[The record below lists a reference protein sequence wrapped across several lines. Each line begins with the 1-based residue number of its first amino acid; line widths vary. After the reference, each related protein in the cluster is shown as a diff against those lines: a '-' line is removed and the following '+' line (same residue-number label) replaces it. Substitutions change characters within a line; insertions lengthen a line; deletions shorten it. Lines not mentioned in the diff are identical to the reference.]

1 MSKIKVKPLIVV
13 DKPHGISSMTVV
25 RILRNI
31 LKPLNIKKIGYAGT
45 LDPYATGVLVVGI
58 GRDGTK
64 CLGTLSD
71 KDKKYVCEI
80 DLMKDSFSGDMDNF
94 KDEYQKNMNDIPAN
108 VKIPSLDDIIKVID
122 RKFIGDVKQ
131 IPPALSA
138 IKISGTR
145 AYKLVRKGI
154 DFQMKERTIKIYKI
168 NVLKYDFPI
177 LKLCVEC
184 SKGTYIRTLGKD
196 IGKELGLWG
205 TLVSLRRT
213 MSGEHTL
220 NDALIL
226 DQIKIDDIID
236 EESSINE
243 NTNEQKHK

>member
-1 MSKIKVKPLIVV
+1 MSKTPKTKSLIVV
-13 DKPHGISSMTVV
+13 DKPHGITSMTVV
-25 RILRNI
+25 RIIRKI
-31 LKPLNIKKIGYAGT
+31 LKPLKITKIGYAGT
-45 LDPYATGVLVVGI
+45 LDPFATGVLVMGI

-71 KDKKYVCEI
+71 KDKEYICEI

-94 KDEYQKNMNDIPAN
+94 KKEYQKSIGDIPTN
-108 VKIPSLDDIIKVID
+108 VTIPSLDDIVQLLD
-122 RKFIGDVKQ
+122 AKFIGDVKQ

-145 AYKLVRKGI
+145 AYKLVQKGI

-168 NVLKYDFPI
+168 DVLGYEFPI
-177 LKLCVEC
+177 LKLRVKC

-205 TLVSLRRT
+205 TLISLRRT

-220 NDALIL
+220 DDALIL
-226 DQIKIDDIID
+226 DQIKLGDL
-236 EESSINE
+236 IN
-243 NTNEQKHK
+243 NEV